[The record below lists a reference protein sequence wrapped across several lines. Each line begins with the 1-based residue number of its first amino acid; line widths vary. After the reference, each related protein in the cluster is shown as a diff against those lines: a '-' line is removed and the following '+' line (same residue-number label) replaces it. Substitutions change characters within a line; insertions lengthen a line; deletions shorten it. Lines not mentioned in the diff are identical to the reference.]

1 MFLEFTDLKGSSL
14 ALNSDYIVGFDFEKD
29 CTRVNLTTGMSVYVV
44 EDHEE
49 IMYLL
54 RESFPNIK
62 IETK

>member
-1 MFLEFTDLKGSSL
+1 M
-14 ALNSDYIVGFDFEKD
+14 LNSAYVVGFEFEKD

-44 EDHEE
+44 EDHDEV
-49 IMYLL
+49 MCLL